1 MLGLA
6 TNITLLALA
15 IFSLFAVPYGI
26 AKQEYINVRFH
37 Q

>member
-6 TNITLLALA
+6 TNIILLALA
-15 IFSLFAVPYGI
+15 VFSLFAVPYGI
-26 AKQEYINVRFH
+26 AKQESINVRFN